1 MSPSKQLLE
10 FVNSLPVGPAYAP
23 IYAKGVVFGKHE
35 NVSKGK
41 SPHEKAHYT
50 HFSPSDV
57 ALLLEKS
64 PEQFSAIGLYT
75 GIWGGGLV
83 ILDVDANLA
92 SLSKKWGDSLQDAP
106 KIISTKKNAA
116 KFVFRVPEEQRAQV
130 KGITGKETGQGYEVL
145 WGMQGLI
152 GGTYPGSSDGK
163 YPAGTYRLV
172 QGDLHNIP
180 LAPEW
185 LLAEMRARKLQDTP
199 PQAKGLVKN
208 RKGLDFNGRTEDEIA
223 EIVHDCL
230 QVMPHL
236 GRGSEDYWWQIG
248 AMIAEV
254 LPNELGL
261 TLWSAW
267 SSSDPDFEDDW
278 TKGDPCASKW
288 PLIVAKAGKPGNVG
302 LGSLIKQADY
312 YDPKRERFQDSSR
325 KTLDEVEK
333 DQIQRVQQVALP
345 FEELIERA
353 KAISRID
360 NPAEMDYE
368 MHRLAVE
375 AGHKD
380 ADRIE
385 MALIDQMSFEKR
397 SKGLTLQEL
406 MAMDFN
412 RNYLIPD
419 LLPSPSVVLMY
430 GAGGDGKSMAA
441 WTLAKHVATGSPFVI
456 RGQAVPVQKGPV
468 LVLNGDQPLVQ
479 VQEQLDDVEI
489 PHDAELIIRSDFQ
502 LRRFNYFCQQVEKY
516 QPRLVIIDSLIGCSG
531 GRAFDENKSSFAY
544 PLYRLA
550 RENGV
555 LFPATTIVIIHHA
568 NRNGGFRGTSA
579 IRDAVDEVWG
589 LKKPD
594 EKQVEKTG
602 QAARILTIEKSRSG
616 RGGTQLLM
624 KQERDLSY
632 TLSDWTPEVDPTN
645 ATPSGITDRVLQRLR
660 VVYPACR
667 TQKDLVA
674 DPLCGGSIAGVKKSI
689 QRLLKRGLICEA
701 GKTSGSHAGRQ
712 QIEYKAVL
720 SSSREEVVNMCP
732 LTPNPSAGTGSE
744 GGQQGGHIPSVSPL
758 VDENPGAT
766 RGDTSPGTGE
776 GCPPSDPLCRN
787 GSTKKETPDT
797 AIHARGRE
805 VEDFSDD
812 QLDDSMRAALSQWD

>member
-1 MSPSKQLLE
+1 MSPSKQLIE

-57 ALLLEKS
+57 ALLLEKE
-64 PEQFSAIGLYT
+64 PERFSAIGLYT

-172 QGDLHNIP
+172 QGDLYNIP

-278 TKGDPCASKW
+278 TKGDPCAAKW

-333 DQIQRVQQVALP
+333 DQVQRFQQVAL
-345 FEELIERA
+345 EYSEVVERA
-353 KAISRID
+353 KALLSID
-360 NPAEMDYE
+360 NPAEMNYR
-368 MHRLAVE
+368 MHCLAVE
-375 AGHKD
+375 AGYRD
-380 ADRIE
+380 AEKIDRI
-385 MALIDQMSFEKR
+385 LIDH
-397 SKGLTLQEL
+397 
-406 MAMDFN
+406 MAYENQSDAISLKKLLETDFN
-412 RNYLIPD
+412 RAYLIPD
-419 LLPSPSVVLMY
+419 LLPKPSVVLMY
-430 GAGGDGKSMAA
+430 GTGGDGKSMAA
-441 WTLAKHVATGSPFVI
+441 WTLLKHISTGAPFVI
-456 RGQAVPVQKGPV
+456 RGQLVPVEQGPV
-468 LVLNGDQPLVQ
+468 LILNGDQPMVQ
-479 VQEQLDDVEI
+479 LQEQLEEVDVPI
-489 PHDAELIIRSDFQ
+489 DAPVTIRTDFQ
-502 LRRFNYFCQQVEKY
+502 LQRFAYFCKQVQKY
-516 QPRLVIIDSLIGCSG
+516 KPSLVIIDSLIGCSG
-531 GRAFDENKSSFAY
+531 GKAFDENKSEFAQ
-544 PLYRLA
+544 PLYWLTRN
-550 RENGV
+550 NGV
-555 LFPATTIVIIHHA
+555 MFPATTIVVIHHA
-568 NRNGGFRGTSA
+568 NKSGGFRGTSS
-579 IRDAVDEVWG
+579 IRDAVDEVWS

-594 EKQVEKTG
+594 EKQIEQTG

-624 KQERDLSY
+624 KQEQDLSF
-632 TLSDWTPEVDPTN
+632 TLSDWTPEVDPSN
-645 ATPSGITDRVLQRLR
+645 ASPSGITDRVLQRLR

-674 DPLCGGSIAGVKKSI
+674 DPLCGGSIAGVKKSV
-689 QRLLKRGLICEA
+689 QRLLKRGLIVEA
-701 GKTSGSHAGRQ
+701 DKTNDGSTGRPRVLYQ
-712 QIEYKAVL
+712 AVL
-720 SSSREEVVNMCP
+720 SRGEIVNVCP
-732 LTPNPSAGTGSE
+732 FKVKPSAGTGSDGGQE
-744 GGQQGGHIPSVSPL
+744 GGHKGCVSP
-758 VDENPGAT
+758 DDHEHPGT
-766 RGDTSPGTGE
+766 PNGDTAISGSE
-776 GCPPSDPLCRN
+776 ECPPSDPLRRKE
-787 GSTKKETPDT
+787 STQKGTFGI
-797 AIHARGRE
+797 AIHARVRE
-805 VEDFSDD
+805 EFSDAE
-812 QLDDSMRAALSQWD
+812 LDDSMGSALSQWD